1 MYHKITIVGALGQDP
16 TMRFLP
22 DGTPVTAMSVAV
34 SDGYGDKKS
43 TIWFR
48 VSAWRKQA
56 EACNQFLTK
65 GSKVLVEGTMQHDD
79 KGNPRIYEANDGST
93 RTSFE
98 VTATNVKFLSGKQ
111 QGESSD
117 TPHSDDDIPF

>member
-48 VSAWRKQA
+48 VSVWRKAA
-56 EACNQFLTK
+56 EACNQYLTK

-79 KGNPRIYEANDGST
+79 RGNPRTYQANDGST

-98 VTATNVKFLSGKQ
+98 VTAHNVKFLSSK
-111 QGESSD
+111 GETHDAPASE
-117 TPHSDDDIPF
+117 DDLPF